1 MFFAHSEQSL
11 NLYNILFHLLLIL
24 ELCTLYFWFLIY
36 HQGKRQ
42 TNESENNDW
51 HITTSWEFWPVPNLF
66 NFMSCNSNIFLP
78 KTNHASTTKYFWY
91 NKIPIYKIDFIF
103 IKILIKGSAQDLW
116 NQAKKTGNQLLGEQY
131 LKASMCGGSIAI
143 VLFPLTTND
152 QLPSATPQK
161 KKKAW
166 ALFTNITKNFEL
178 LLPLC
183 YNATTY
189 SFH

>member
-116 NQAKKTGNQLLGEQY
+116 NQAKKNRQPTFRGTILEGKYVWWINSNCIVPLDN
-131 LKASMCGGSIAI
+131 KWSIT
-143 VLFPLTTND
+143 FYY
-152 QLPSATPQK
+152 SSK
-161 KKKAW
+161 KKKGMS
-166 ALFTNITKNFEL
+166 LV
-178 LLPLC
+178 
-183 YNATTY
+183 Y
-189 SFH
+189 